1 MWMFTNTVGRFRTQS
16 LFTAWGWRQIDM
28 ATQRPLDFV
37 WCFQCAKRRE
47 MNRTE
52 CGSFRIHGFG
62 FGFGFRLRPLNAY
75 AKHAHYVETIAGA
88 KLAWAEKGL
97 YERWRWKMAT
107 FWGHVGVFRWRNLC
121 RHTRVCLDECIMGLW
136 WIAVG
141 GGGQLLHV
149 NIS

>member
-88 KLAWAEKGL
+88 KLAWAESGTEAVVSKRAYMNGDD
-97 YERWRWKMAT
+97 ERWPPFEGM
-107 FWGHVGVFRWRNLC
+107 WGFSGGAICVVTL
-121 RHTRVCLDECIMGLW
+121 VCVSMSASCDCDELR
-136 WIAVG
+136 
-141 GGGQLLHV
+141 
-149 NIS
+149 